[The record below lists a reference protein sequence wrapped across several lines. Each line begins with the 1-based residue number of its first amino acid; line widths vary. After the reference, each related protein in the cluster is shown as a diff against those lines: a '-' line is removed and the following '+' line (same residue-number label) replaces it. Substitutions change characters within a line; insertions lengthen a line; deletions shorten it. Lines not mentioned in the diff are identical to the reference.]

1 MERGVAEASVAH
13 RDPPAQQGPEWARLP
28 SMPGVAGTP
37 WPGWTAAPQGPG
49 KQGMALGRV
58 PVQEQA
64 PEHVCLSRVI
74 WTLLLLLPTLLWLCP
89 LLLGLLLATQPQ
101 WEPALAA
108 APAGSPGQGPAI
120 KRPVKTLGS
129 LITLSRIIW
138 TTQTIPK
145 CTAASLGVSPISSL

>member
-1 MERGVAEASVAH
+1 MERGVAEAPVAH
-13 RDPPAQQGPEWARLP
+13 RDPPAQGPEWARLP

-49 KQGMALGRV
+49 EQGMVLVRD

-64 PEHVCLSRVI
+64 PERFCLSRVI
-74 WTLLLLLPTLLWLCP
+74 WSPLLLLPTLLWLCL

-120 KRPVKTLGS
+120 KRPIKALGS
-129 LITLSRIIW
+129 LRTLSRIIW
-138 TTQTIPK
+138 TTLTIPN